1 MIRKEIQFTNF
12 NDEKETG
19 VFYFNMSKG
28 ELVMQQM
35 SAIDQHTESFQDKLE
50 KIAKN
55 LQGKALVE
63 TLKEIIEDAYGEKT
77 TDGKNFVKVRNGVK
91 LVENFLSSGAYS
103 ELVVELC
110 TNSELCAEFINGV
123 VPAKLRAQVNSEIDN
138 LTKAKTAQQIREE
151 SLAAKGGHNQ
161 KQESSVKQVPDLPIV
176 IEQTAEPVFAPQPE
190 TQFPTPSPTPEV
202 PVGLDDLAAFK
213 AWQENQKQP
222 AQQG

>member
-1 MIRKEIQFTNF
+1 MIVKTIEWENLLG
-12 NDEKETG
+12 EKESG
-19 VFYFNMSKG
+19 EFYFSISKG
-28 ELVMQQM
+28 ELVKMQM
-35 SAIDQHTESFQDKLE
+35 AAIDQRTESFTDKLE
-50 KIAKN
+50 KIGRY
-55 LQGKALVE
+55 LQGKAL
-63 TLKEIIEDAYGEKT
+63 IEVIDEVIDVSYGIRS
-77 TDGKNFVKVRNGVK
+77 TDKKNFIKTPEDLAFFK
-91 LVENFLSSGAYS
+91 STDAYS

>member
-103 ELVVELC
+103 ELVVELL
-110 TNSELCAEFINGV
+110 SSAQGMADFVNGLM
-123 VPAKLRAQVNSEIDN
+123 PADLRDQVNQEVN
-138 LTKAKTAQQIREE
+138 RQQAAREKSQA
-151 SLAAKGGHNQ
+151 SLQGYQK
-161 KQESSVKQVPDLPIV
+161 KQEAAPKPMPVVSEPELPTV
-176 IEQTAEPVFAPQPE
+176 IEGTADPVFIDE
-190 TQFPTPSPTPEV
+190 NPTPEV
-202 PVGLDDLAAFK
+202 KVDPIASMSREELEAHFR
-213 AWQENQKQP
+213 NQQVS
-222 AQQG
+222 AQ